1 MGNESSQLKNEAAEE
16 PQDVGR
22 VIGPP
27 MSPTPPPYPG
37 EQRGATATARAPISP
52 LGSEAAAADDLDA
65 RSSSVSNLSKPIKKK
80 KKKKSKRRNSLDSE
94 AAGDQLAA
102 TTAAMADDD
111 PAPALDSPKK
121 RKGKKKSHKKSHGV
135 QSPDTN
141 LLVSHTK
148 GGSPPSG
155 QQTAADGIAGH
166 TPTPDTESAA
176 QTLIPASSEGSFDI
190 GPFKAH
196 RDVPDHELPFLIADE
211 SMVNGDHLQKSPFM
225 HKREMSIVDAISD
238 LESNDEA
245 SLPDLQPSQV
255 KPEPPSSESESD
267 LGSPS
272 VARLERLEAER
283 SRSRSISRP
292 PPTKPANGSVSFYM
306 HPV

>member
-37 EQRGATATARAPISP
+37 EQRGATATVRAPISP

-65 RSSSVSNLSKPIKKK
+65 RSSSVSNPSKPIKKK

-94 AAGDQLAA
+94 AADDQLAA
-102 TTAAMADDD
+102 TTAGMADDD

-121 RKGKKKSHKKSHGV
+121 RKGKKKSHKKKSHGA

-141 LLVSHTK
+141 LLVSHTN

-166 TPTPDTESAA
+166 TPTPDTESVA
-176 QTLIPASSEGSFDI
+176 QTLIPASSEGSFDM
-190 GPFKAH
+190 GPLKAH

-211 SMVNGDHLQKSPFM
+211 SMVNGDHLQQSPFM

-272 VARLERLEAER
+272 VARLERLER